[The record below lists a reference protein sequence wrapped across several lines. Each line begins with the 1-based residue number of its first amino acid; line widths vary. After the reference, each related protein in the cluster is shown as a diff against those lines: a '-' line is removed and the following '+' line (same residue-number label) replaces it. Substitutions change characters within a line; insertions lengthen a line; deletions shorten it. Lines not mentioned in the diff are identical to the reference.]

1 MAGIYIHIPFC
12 STKCHYCNFF
22 STPNRKYIAD
32 FTQLVLTE
40 IDQKKHFLANTPIET
55 IYIGGGTPSL
65 LPANDIKKILDKV
78 QDSFDTST
86 LTEVTIEANP
96 ESLTPNYLKALKNSL
111 INRLSIGIQ
120 SFHDKDLIF
129 LNRAH
134 SSQTALNSIKTAQD
148 LGFYNLNID
157 LIYGIP
163 SASTQDWEQNLMLLE
178 SLNTP
183 HLSAYALTQE
193 SGTAYD
199 GMVKRQKVAP
209 PSEDSTVE
217 QYHMLQAFLPRL
229 HMEQY
234 EISNYAK
241 EGQHAIHNSH
251 YWMGKP
257 YLGLGPSAHSLIDNT
272 RFWNVANIK
281 AYTQGIAE
289 GNVIEDK
296 ETLSLADQ
304 WNELMLMPLRTKW
317 GLKAAQV
324 FHARFPQ
331 AWQQLFQHEIA
342 IYINKGWVSLE
353 NKVYKITPQ
362 AKLMA
367 DGIAERLFVSTN

>member
-22 STPNRKYIAD
+22 STPNRKYITD
-32 FTQLVLTE
+32 FTRLLLTE

-65 LPANDIKKILDKV
+65 LPANDIKKIFNKI
-78 QDSFDTST
+78 QDSFDISA

-96 ESLTPNYLKALKNSL
+96 ESLTHNYLKTLQNSL

-120 SFHDKDLIF
+120 SFHDKDLKF

-134 SSQTALNSIKTAQD
+134 SSQTALNCIKTAQD

-163 SASTQDWEQNLMLLE
+163 SASSQDWEQNLMLLE
-178 SLNTP
+178 GLNIP

-193 SGTAYD
+193 NGTAYD
-199 GMVKRQKVAP
+199 SMVKRHKVAP
-209 PSEDSTVE
+209 PSEESTVE
-217 QYHMLQAFLPRL
+217 QYHMLQSFLPGL
-229 HMEQY
+229 GMEQY

-241 EGQHAIHNSH
+241 KGRHAIHNSH
-251 YWMGKP
+251 YWMRKA

-272 RFWNVANIK
+272 RFWNVANIT

-289 GNVIEDK
+289 DNVIEDK
-296 ETLSLADQ
+296 EILSLADQ

-324 FHARFPQ
+324 FHARFPK
-331 AWQQLFQHEIA
+331 AWQQAFQDKIA
-342 IYINKGWVSLE
+342 VYIDKEWISLE
-353 NKVYKITPQ
+353 NAVYKITPQ

-367 DGIAERLFVSTN
+367 DGIAERLFVNTN